1 MATDIFLSGGRKGS
15 DGDCSPDGK
24 DNAEYFHAEEKKITW
39 KYCRM
44 AMFCGKRPDMIRL
57 AVTLLQQKIV
67 AENCFIKEAA

>member
-1 MATDIFLSGGRKGS
+1 MEIAALMEKTMLSIF
-15 DGDCSPDGK
+15 
-24 DNAEYFHAEEKKITW
+24 NAEEKKIAW

-44 AMFCGKRPDMIRL
+44 AMFCGRRHDMICL